1 MSKLKDNLTF
11 LYQIKVPLY
20 FKVTQ
25 MKMSGGICIS
35 WVAKLLL
42 ANAKGS
48 EMAIG
53 RYIFAAQSHP
63 RPAPVWVLAKKASHW
78 PQFPHMQNAEILATS
93 KAVVRIQRGN
103 IRENTLVQDEA
114 LSKKVMN
121 LYSFSVPV
129 VMCPVDY
136 PSTCAIQQE

>member
-1 MSKLKDNLTF
+1 MSKLKDNLIF
-11 LYQIKVPLY
+11 LYQIKVLLY

-25 MKMSGGICIS
+25 MKRLGGICIS

-42 ANAKGS
+42 ASAKGS
-48 EMAIG
+48 ELALG
-53 RYIFAAQSHP
+53 RYIFAAQSYP
-63 RPAPVWVLAKKASHW
+63 RPAPVWVLVRKASHW
-78 PQFPHMQNAEILATS
+78 PQFPHLRNAEIQATS

-103 IRENTLVQDEA
+103 IHENTLVQDEA

-129 VMCPVDY
+129 AMCPVDY

>member
-11 LYQIKVPLY
+11 LYQIKVLLY

-25 MKMSGGICIS
+25 MKRSGGTCIS

-42 ANAKGS
+42 TSAKGS
-48 EMAIG
+48 ELAIG
-53 RYIFAAQSHP
+53 RYIFAAQSYP
-63 RPAPVWVLAKKASHW
+63 RPAPVWVLARKASHW
-78 PQFPHMQNAEILATS
+78 PQFPHLWNAEILATS

-103 IRENTLVQDEA
+103 IHENTLVQHEA

-129 VMCPVDY
+129 IMCPVDY